1 MKNIDP
7 SNESTRDFV
16 LLQVH
21 VVSTYTCSTKRLSN
35 NVITARCPHS
45 GTNCYM
51 RL

>member
-7 SNESTRDFV
+7 SNESTRGFV

-21 VVSTYTCSTKRLSN
+21 VVSTYSTKRLSN

-45 GTNCYM
+45 SGN
-51 RL
+51 